1 MKSLL
6 PLSVTT
12 TAGILVAP
20 GANAACQRSC
30 TEVAEKCVS
39 MGASRAACFCG
50 QGQLF
55 EELKPSHA
63 ERPYFY
69 QPLQKVTINRLAA
82 GHTTASQTLRR
93 TC

>member
-1 MKSLL
+1 MKNLL

-12 TAGILVAP
+12 TAGILIAAS
-20 GANAACQRSC
+20 ANAACQRSC

-39 MGASRAACFCG
+39 MGGFESRVLCG

-55 EELKPSHA
+55 EERKPSHA

-69 QPLQKVTINRLAA
+69 QSLQKVTINRLAF
-82 GHTTASQTLRR
+82 GCTTASHALRP
-93 TC
+93 T

>member
-12 TAGILVAP
+12 TAGILIASS
-20 GANAACQRSC
+20 ANAACQRSC

-39 MGASRAACFCG
+39 MGASRVACFADKG
-50 QGQLF
+50 QPF

-63 ERPYFY
+63 ERPYFC
-69 QPLQKVTINRLAA
+69 QSLQKVTINRLAF
-82 GHTTASQTLRR
+82 GCTTASHALRP
-93 TC
+93 T